1 MINEHRV
8 VLYIDIYI
16 FRWKLYNILR
26 IPSMWSTPKQYA
38 QPWSCRSPFLTS
50 FFCMK
55 FKEVIRLI
63 YNNLFSFV
71 FGWVLYYVNDTA
83 IVYVLV
89 HVFMEWMSP
98 YLPCHHAV
106 SAHCS
111 VSKCNFPPIHK
122 VFNSSHQKCYRYFL
136 PMADSA
142 TANHTFGS
150 IFDVWNAYISTF
162 YPFHLYLGEFS
173 FYTRNTCLSKCRWR
187 YVCVYILSDMICFEW

>member
-1 MINEHRV
+1 
-8 VLYIDIYI
+8 
-16 FRWKLYNILR
+16 
-26 IPSMWSTPKQYA
+26 
-38 QPWSCRSPFLTS
+38 
-50 FFCMK
+50 MK
-55 FKEVIRLI
+55 FKVICLI
-63 YNNLFSFV
+63 YNNLFSFI
-71 FGWVLYYVNDTA
+71 FGWVLQCETDSGGVC
-83 IVYVLV
+83 IPSVLV
-89 HVFMEWMSP
+89 YVFMEWMSP
-98 YLPCHHAV
+98 HSPCHHAV

-142 TANHTFGS
+142 IANHTFGS

-173 FYTRNTCLSKCRWR
+173 FYTRNTCASKCGRR